1 VNGLDRPAADPVNDT
16 LLPELYRANAPRDPL
31 AAAERF
37 LRETAGQAADALADA
52 VASLYDA
59 AIDRM
64 LASPH
69 RVRSAA
75 EGRGL
80 LATDEGGEALA
91 DQVQRVAVI
100 AVPLVRTF
108 ARRAWM
114 PRVPWALVAST
125 TISIGV
131 AVRMGVREVRVLGS
145 LLAHRI
151 EEATGQPADPD
162 LVKKLAI
169 ELYLS
174 PKRRPDLRDPGL
186 RAGRL
191 VRRWVLRG
199 ALGRETGKAASKA
212 LEAAERLDV
221 RALAAE
227 WARTGARPA
236 GRSLS
241 APR

>member
-1 VNGLDRPAADPVNDT
+1 VNDT
-16 LLPELYRANAPRDPL
+16 FLPDIHRPGAPRDPL
-31 AAAERF
+31 ASVERF

-52 VASLYDA
+52 VASLYDS

-80 LATDEGGEALA
+80 LASDEGGEALA

-108 ARRAWM
+108 ARRAWL
-114 PRVPWALVAST
+114 PTVPWALVAST
-125 TISIGV
+125 SVSVGV
-131 AVRMGVREVRVLGS
+131 AVRTGVREVRVLGS

-151 EEATGQPADPD
+151 EQATGEPADPD

-169 ELYLS
+169 ELYLA
-174 PKRRPDLRDPGL
+174 PKRRPDLADRRL

-191 VRRWVLRG
+191 VRRWVFRG
-199 ALGRETGKAASKA
+199 VLGRDTVKTAVKA
-212 LEAAERLDV
+212 LEAAERLEV
-221 RALAAE
+221 RPLVAA
-227 WARTGARPA
+227 WARTGAARQTGTRSLPA
-236 GRSLS
+236 GPAR
-241 APR
+241 P